1 MVVEVVLVTLYQ
13 VHLLQVF
20 MLMMDRQV
28 VVEVEVDHMVHHN
41 QFLKVRLVQQIRH
54 QVNQHLSQLVL

>member
-1 MVVEVVLVTLYQ
+1 MVVEVVLVTLHQ

-28 VVEVEVDHMVHHN
+28 VVEVEVDQMVHLP
-41 QFLKVRLVQQIRH
+41 QYLKVRLVQQIRH